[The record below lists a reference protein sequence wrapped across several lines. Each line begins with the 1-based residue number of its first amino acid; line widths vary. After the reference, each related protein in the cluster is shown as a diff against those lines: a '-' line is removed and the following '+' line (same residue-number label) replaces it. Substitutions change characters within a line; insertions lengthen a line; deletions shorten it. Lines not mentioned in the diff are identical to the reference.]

1 VSTHAKV
8 EERPPQR
15 SEVMHAL
22 DAIATALPGPD
33 AITTALI
40 AMKAIE
46 DAQLKVVDR

>member
-1 VSTHAKV
+1 
-8 EERPPQR
+8 
-15 SEVMHAL
+15 MHAL

-46 DAQLKVVDR
+46 DAQLKVEKIVLKKDGEAGTASFDAD